1 MLIPIEFI
9 FAFAEFLSVRVVVFL
24 VHKGWSESSTEA
36 ENFSQALGSEN
47 FYIQVLDLNGSSG
60 NQTRALDF
68 CQFSHILVVDIG
80 SSFNYDNANSSC
92 SYKGIH
98 WIVAENNG
106 FIDPPGTMLRLDSNF
121 YTLSQNNIITE
132 WYSLNA
138 ILMNSHFGKWEGKIT
153 RLDIPMQSKWNRRKN
168 FEGITLEVGT
178 LPFPR
183 AVVPVKTKGSS
194 GMAFTG
200 WVAEM
205 LAFLGQEYN
214 FTINWTYPKDR
225 VFGTGLENG
234 TWTGLIGMMQSKE
247 VDMVATAMIVTK
259 ERGEVMYFMCK

>member
-1 MLIPIEFI
+1 MLIPIEFM

-24 VHKGWSESSTEA
+24 EHKGWPESSTEA
-36 ENFSQALGSEN
+36 ELFFQALRSQK
-47 FYIQVLDLNGSSG
+47 FYIQALDLNGSSG
-60 NQTRALDF
+60 NQIRALDF

-80 SSFNYDNANSSC
+80 SSFNYDNVDSC
-92 SYKGIH
+92 FHKGIH
-98 WIVAENNG
+98 WIVAENHG
-106 FIDPPGTMLRLDSNF
+106 YIDPPGTMLRLDSNF

-138 ILMNSHFGKWEGKIT
+138 ILMNSHFGKWEGGNR
-153 RLDIPMQSKWNRRKN
+153 RLVVPVQAKWNRRKN

-183 AVVPVKTKGSS
+183 AVVPVKTKGNS

-200 WVAEM
+200 WVAEI
-205 LAFLGQEYN
+205 LAFVGQEYN

-225 VFGTGLENG
+225 VFGTGLENE

-259 ERGEVMYFMCK
+259 ERGEVMYFVCK